1 MRCIQTIQHRTQTL
15 LRSTMSSIQRFHV
28 GKRMSEMTVYNG
40 VAFLAGQVAGN
51 LSGDI
56 RQQTTEV
63 LASIDRLLAE
73 AGSSKARIL
82 RAEIFLRDIADFTAM
97 NSVWETWVSEG
108 NTPARATVQATMY
121 HPDCLVE
128 ILITAAA

>member
-1 MRCIQTIQHRTQTL
+1 
-15 LRSTMSSIQRFHV
+15 MSSIQRFHV

-40 VAFLAGQVAGN
+40 VAYLAGQVSGN
-51 LSGDI
+51 FSGNI
-56 RQQTTEV
+56 KEQTSDV

-73 AGSSKARIL
+73 AGSSKTRVL
-82 RAEIFLRDIADFTAM
+82 RAEIFLRDIADFASM

-128 ILITAAA
+128 ILITAAV